1 MILLFDIGNTNIVL
15 GLSVNE
21 KIYKT
26 FRYVTNSKLTEDDY
40 FQKINAS
47 IGDEFTQNIEGAI
60 ISSVV
65 PQLDHIFVNMIEK
78 YYKIKPLVVGPG
90 LKSGLQIK
98 LENPNNLELIY
109 YVMLWELI

>member
-15 GLSVNE
+15 GLVINK
-21 KIYKT
+21 KIHKT

-47 IGDEFTQNIEGAI
+47 IGDTFTETIEGAI

-65 PQLDHIFVNMIEK
+65 PQ
-78 YYKIKPLVVGPG
+78 
-90 LKSGLQIK
+90 
-98 LENPNNLELIY
+98 
-109 YVMLWELI
+109 